1 MDKYKLIPALA
12 LVALAGGTYASE
24 PVEPEQK
31 LVEEGEEYEEVVIDP
46 ESVVEPIP
54 MIPVIEIEE
63 GRKVRSMESGHE
75 EGALDFEQVMSA
87 TKEIVVLPEPSRAN
101 HSATSNGEKIYEAVE
116 ELAQFPGGHGALT
129 KWIGENLV
137 YPEESKSLGVEG
149 IVIVQ
154 FVVEK
159 DGAVSNLVVAKG
171 IDKVLD
177 KEAIRLVKKMPKWVP
192 GRNNGNPVRSKFT
205 MPVRFKLQH

>member
-1 MDKYKLIPALA
+1 MDKYKYIAALA
-12 LVALAGGTYASE
+12 LMALAGGTYASE

-54 MIPVIEIEE
+54 MIPLIEIEE
-63 GRKVRSMESGHE
+63 GRQVRSMESGHE
-75 EGALDFEQVMSA
+75 EGVLDVEQVMSA
-87 TKEIVVLPEPSRAN
+87 TKEIVVLPEPSGAN
-101 HSATSNGEKIYEAVE
+101 HSTAGCGEKIFEAVE
-116 ELAQFPGGHGALT
+116 VQAQFPAGPGALT
-129 KWIGENLV
+129 KWIGENLI

-149 IVIVQ
+149 IVVVQ

-159 DGAVSNLVVAKG
+159 DGTISNPVVARG

-177 KEAIRLVKKMPKWVP
+177 REAIRLVKKMPKWTP

-205 MPVRFKLQH
+205 LPVRFKL

>member
-1 MDKYKLIPALA
+1 MVKYKYIPSMAFL
-12 LVALAGGTYASE
+12 ALAGVAYASE

-46 ESVVEPIP
+46 ESVEEPIP
-54 MIPVIEIEE
+54 VIPLIEIEE
-63 GRKVRSMESGHE
+63 GRKVRSMESVHE
-75 EGALDFEQVMSA
+75 EGALDVEKVMSV
-87 TKEIVVLPEPSRAN
+87 TKEIVVLPASSGAN

-129 KWIGENLV
+129 KWIGENLI

-149 IVIVQ
+149 IVIVR

-159 DGAVSNLVVAKG
+159 DGAISNPVVAKG

-205 MPVRFKLQH
+205 LPVKFKLQH